1 MAQGLMTM
9 HDDEHDQ
16 GFTNSDERD
25 MINTTHANFEKVN
38 MQTKFRLGLM
48 LEELNSTPCHHLTY
62 LI

>member
-16 GFTNSDERD
+16 GFTNSDERA
-25 MINTTHANFEKVN
+25 MINTTHAYFEKVN

-48 LEELNSTPCHHLTY
+48 LEELNSFK
-62 LI
+62 